1 MSKLNSPI
9 PFSLTKASAIV
20 KAFFGKGYPKINS
33 IWLLSQHMKGN
44 FPGELP
50 RVAEGFA
57 WWRNKWEIKE

>member
-50 RVAEGFA
+50 RPAEGFA
-57 WWRNKWEIKE
+57 